1 MTRPSAETTVAKP
14 AAWFQNGFLRFL
26 ESYLKRHFHAIA
38 IDRSSLQSL
47 QRCQKDPDVPMIV
60 YCNHPSW
67 WDPLMAHFI
76 NHRILAPRQLYAP
89 IDATALEQY
98 KVFKKLGFFG
108 VEMNSTRGAASFL
121 KTTKTIFER
130 PNSALWLTPEGR
142 FADVRDNTA
151 ELMPGLPHVCSKMK
165 TGFVL
170 PMSLEYVFWEERLP
184 ECLIRFGEV
193 VSLAEHTP
201 QTKHQWADELSQR
214 LRGTQA
220 ALAELV
226 KARSAEPFENLL
238 QGKQGASG
246 VYDWSRRC
254 KSWITGQPFQAAHG
268 NQFAEKEDG

>member
-1 MTRPSAETTVAKP
+1 
-14 AAWFQNGFLRFL
+14 
-26 ESYLKRHFHAIA
+26 
-38 IDRSSLQSL
+38 
-47 QRCQKDPDVPMIV
+47 
-60 YCNHPSW
+60 
-67 WDPLMAHFI
+67 MAHFI

-151 ELMPGLPHVCSKMK
+151 ELMPGLPHLCSKMK